1 MDKRSVSS
9 ILAASIIF
17 LAGQVSAAEQKV
29 PMAQLCGNC
38 HQPEPG
44 VMMGFL
50 DNISLKAGTLQMN
63 FLSHKEVVKFDEKT
77 TLKNVASLED
87 MRNYRNKGFSVDFIE
102 RDGEKLASAITR
114 FDVLKTIEQGEY
126 KVEKLSLEQFK
137 QEMQAANAI
146 VYDVRPPML
155 YQASHIPGAKPLP
168 APAFAKL
175 KDKLPQDKAVP
186 ILLYDVGGC
195 LSPTIAFQLKSMGYE
210 KVSIFTA
217 GFPAWTKSDFGVTT
231 VDWLKQA
238 IAEGVPHVLIDLRVP
253 DEVKLGHIQ
262 GAVSIPSGQLS
273 GNKGKFPVQKDAPLV
288 LYGADKESAAREII
302 AWGYSDVRILP
313 VTVEQWKTAGNPLVE
328 GDAATSISY
337 VPKPKPGTVSIAE
350 FERAAAGKE
359 QGVILVDVRN
369 PEEVAEGKIQGS
381 STIPADQIGARAGE
395 IPADKEALLY
405 CPSGVR
411 AEMAYN
417 ILQQK
422 GVKSRYLDANVIIA
436 EDGSYEIKEK

>member
-1 MDKRSVSS
+1 M
-9 ILAASIIF
+9 
-17 LAGQVSAAEQKV
+17 
-29 PMAQLCGNC
+29 
-38 HQPEPG
+38 
-44 VMMGFL
+44 
-50 DNISLKAGTLQMN
+50 
-63 FLSHKEVVKFDEKT
+63 
-77 TLKNVASLED
+77 
-87 MRNYRNKGFSVDFIE
+87 
-102 RDGEKLASAITR
+102 
-114 FDVLKTIEQGEY
+114 
-126 KVEKLSLEQFK
+126 
-137 QEMQAANAI
+137 
-146 VYDVRPPML
+146 
-155 YQASHIPGAKPLP
+155 
-168 APAFAKL
+168 
-175 KDKLPQDKAVP
+175 
-186 ILLYDVGGC
+186 
-195 LSPTIAFQLKSMGYE
+195 
-210 KVSIFTA
+210 
-217 GFPAWTKSDFGVTT
+217 TT